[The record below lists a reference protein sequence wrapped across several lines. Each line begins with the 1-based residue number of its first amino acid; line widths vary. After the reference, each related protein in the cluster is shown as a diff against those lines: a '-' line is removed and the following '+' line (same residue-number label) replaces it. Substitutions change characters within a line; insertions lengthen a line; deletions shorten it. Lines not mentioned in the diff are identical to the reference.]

1 MTHIYMYMCDFSG
14 YKHNSRGISRGVTI
28 WVTIILRKGWS
39 GKPFFE
45 MCCFHVTIARKVLGN
60 THIDYRTNT
69 FQKGAL
75 LSWEL
80 CWMPSFTK
88 IELSIWDNLYRPSV
102 IPWAI
107 IRCPNPSLCAKQTTH
122 WKTLL
127 YGRQKNRKTS
137 ATTNLTTI
145 GGWATLR
152 TPCLLGAPTNSVGG
166 ETKWWT

>member
-1 MTHIYMYMCDFSG
+1 
-14 YKHNSRGISRGVTI
+14 
-28 WVTIILRKGWS
+28 
-39 GKPFFE
+39 

-60 THIDYRTNT
+60 AHIDYRTNT

-80 CWMPSFTK
+80 CWTPSFTK

-127 YGRQKNRKTS
+127 YGRQKNKKTS

-145 GGWATLR
+145 GGWATPR
-152 TPCLLGAPTNSVGG
+152 TPCLLGAVLQQTLLVVRQSDGLRCGTPPGHIRVYRVHQGRAATTLIALVVGYDG
-166 ETKWWT
+166 ANYRAGQ